1 MMQLRTIAICVIA
14 VILVAHFYVEHIH
27 PRILVTQ
34 NEHRY
39 YELARQCHEAASEME
54 RWRDQQEQLDPET
67 LGDLHRV
74 STVAMMDCYSRDH
87 LRLDLLSKGVREVD
101 LNLIDLRA
109 RKDST
114 VSIPYFV
121 KVLGLQE

>member
-1 MMQLRTIAICVIA
+1 MIQLRTIAICVIA
-14 VILVAHFYVEHIH
+14 VIFVAHFYVEHIH

-34 NEHRY
+34 NEHQY
-39 YELARQCHEAASEME
+39 YELAKRCHEAASELE
-54 RWRDQQEQLDPET
+54 RWRNQQEQLDSET
-67 LGDLHRV
+67 LGDLHRG
-74 STVAMMDCYSRDH
+74 STTAMMDCYSRDH

-109 RKDST
+109 RKDSA

-121 KVLGLQE
+121 KGLGLQE